1 MTATAETLTIRLPAA
16 AMERLR
22 RVSQIAR
29 RPIDTLVADTLQASL
44 PPLLESVPTAFHSQ
58 LAELEAL
65 SSAELRQ
72 HLLAHLDV
80 ESVDRYDLLLER
92 NAAGTL
98 DTRAGNELDALRK
111 AADLLMY
118 RKVYAAL
125 ILKWR
130 GEYSPSPAEL
140 QSTN

>member
-1 MTATAETLTIRLPAA
+1 MTASTETLTVHLPAS

-22 RVSQIAR
+22 RVSQITH
-29 RPIDTLVADTLQASL
+29 RPIDTLIADTLEASL
-44 PPLLESVPTAFHSQ
+44 PPLLESVPTIYHSQ
-58 LAELEAL
+58 LAALEAL
-65 SSAELRQ
+65 SSAELRE
-72 HLLAHLDV
+72 HLFAQLDV

-98 DTRAGNELDALRK
+98 NALANRELNELRQI
-111 AADLLMY
+111 ADLLMY
-118 RKVYAAL
+118 RKAYAAL

-130 GEYSPSPAEL
+130 GEYIPPPAEL

>member
-1 MTATAETLTIRLPAA
+1 MTATAETLTVHLPAA

-58 LAELEAL
+58 LAELETL
-65 SSAELRQ
+65 SSTELRE
-72 HLLAHLDV
+72 HLFAQLDV

-92 NAAGTL
+92 NAADTL
-98 DTRAGNELDALRK
+98 DTRAGGELDELRK
-111 AADLLMY
+111 AADLLTY
-118 RKVYAAL
+118 RKAYAAL

-130 GEYSPSPAEL
+130 GEYIPSPFHA
-140 QSTN
+140 STN